1 MLYHL
6 LAMASLAAS
15 CSASASGATAP
26 LNMVFE
32 IAVLNNHTK
41 VANKFSG
48 VTLNTTFHSPTDGVS
63 LRAAALAALPACC
76 ARSRARRSL

>member
-6 LAMASLAAS
+6 LAVASLAAP
-15 CSASASGATAP
+15 CSASASATAP

-32 IAVLNNHTK
+32 IAVSNNHTK
-41 VANKFSG
+41 VANKFAD
-48 VTLNTTFHSPTDGVS
+48 VTLNTTFYSPTDGVS

>member
-1 MLYHL
+1 
-6 LAMASLAAS
+6 
-15 CSASASGATAP
+15 
-26 LNMVFE
+26 
-32 IAVLNNHTK
+32 
-41 VANKFSG
+41 VANKFAD